1 MEILLLGKD
10 INLISISFS
19 YNFNRLLPVRPNYPS
34 TVLEVLK
41 AHINDVIVIE
51 MQPWDFR
58 EDYILSRLLRGEQ
71 FWIIIYVKNGSCLIY
86 TEKTAVCGVEVC

>member
-1 MEILLLGKD
+1 MYYRTKGLSREHSQYFLYLSINSNISKVLGKSKPSSMEILLLGKD

-51 MQPWDFR
+51 MQP
-58 EDYILSRLLRGEQ
+58 
-71 FWIIIYVKNGSCLIY
+71 
-86 TEKTAVCGVEVC
+86 